1 MKRERPR
8 HAGGVFALREEE
20 GPQKRARGQLLHAK
34 KIDDEQYREYCQTEQ
49 YFEHFA
55 TSLTVNDSVPGFVVA
70 ESRGDGVFCKPVF
83 GRQAV
88 ESFVYAS
95 DLAAVRAHGR
105 GSAHAEIVLRLVGEY
120 MRLASAR
127 RRAQAVQDRE
137 ARHGFAVID
146 LVRPQSPGS
155 RW

>member
-105 GSAHAEIVLRLVGEY
+105 GSAHAEIVLRLVVV
-120 MRLASAR
+120 
-127 RRAQAVQDRE
+127 QAFGV
-137 ARHGFAVID
+137 
-146 LVRPQSPGS
+146 LVGLYKQLHAAIVPADELCRVE
-155 RW
+155 WHFVV